1 MRNIIYLLVGFVL
14 FTTSCEDPIDV
25 DLDNI
30 TPRLVVEGDIE
41 WEKGTSGNV
50 QTIRLSESTDFFEND
65 IRPVMDAQVVM
76 NQLSTGTSYL
86 FTHIGDGIY
95 ETSDFQPV
103 IDEDY
108 ELLITSAGQNFRA
121 VERLYPV
128 PEVDRIEQNMVE
140 EFNGEEEI
148 SIDLFAQDPAGIENY
163 YLLTHFPEGDEVP
176 FISIWDDKFID
187 GNEITFIYR
196 QSFGVEEEE
205 LASGSNVEIE
215 FMAISEDYANF
226 MLILTEQAYGGF
238 GPFSTTP
245 VALKGNVA
253 NLTNPD
259 ENAFGFFRLSEKV
272 TSTVIIE

>member
-215 FMAISEDYANF
+215 FMAISEKMPLVSFD
-226 MLILTEQAYGGF
+226 
-238 GPFSTTP
+238 
-245 VALKGNVA
+245 
-253 NLTNPD
+253 
-259 ENAFGFFRLSEKV
+259 
-272 TSTVIIE
+272 